1 MATYRSAMGK
11 TVDMSAIVTKNEK
24 VRAVGNVKNLN
35 ARGDTIDSMG
45 RIIQPA
51 TAKVNNAYAK
61 TVGNRSANASK
72 PQNRIQPDVPK
83 PAKIAVAEL
92 LPEELELEDSIE
104 DDLAIEKIKEE
115 EIKKA
120 TKKK

>member
-1 MATYRSAMGK
+1 MS
-11 TVDMSAIVTKNEK
+11 SAIEPYTLLRAALALFEK
-24 VRAVGNVKNLN
+24 
-35 ARGDTIDSMG
+35 
-45 RIIQPA
+45 P
-51 TAKVNNAYAK
+51 
-61 TVGNRSANASK
+61 
-72 PQNRIQPDVPK
+72 P
-83 PAKIAVAEL
+83 AEL